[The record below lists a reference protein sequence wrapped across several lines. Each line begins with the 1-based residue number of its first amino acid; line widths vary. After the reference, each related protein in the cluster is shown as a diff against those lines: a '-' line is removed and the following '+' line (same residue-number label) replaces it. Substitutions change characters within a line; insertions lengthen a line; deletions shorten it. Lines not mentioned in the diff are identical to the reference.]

1 MNTETF
7 AAMGCRQLYLDALA
21 RRGFTT
27 PTPVQA
33 QAFAPGMEGRDL
45 LVQSR
50 TGSGKTLAFGLPLMH
65 RLDPEAHHPQALIL
79 APTRELAQQVAEEL
93 KTLRPDLPVAMLV
106 GGMSYTPQ
114 LRSLKYGAQVV
125 VGTPG
130 RVMDH
135 LEKDTLDLS
144 KVGMIVLDECD
155 EMLNMGFID
164 DVKTILEK
172 VPKGPQTYLFS
183 ATLPAPIAALAKRF
197 LKDPFKIQ
205 LAEAGAH
212 ASHADIAHTPCLV
225 ADNLQTKALVNILLM
240 DDPSAALVF
249 TKTKAQTEI
258 VCETLREAG
267 LAAEFLHGDLAQATR
282 NRIMSAFKEGKLHIL
297 VATDV
302 AARGLDISGLPLVV
316 HMSIPTQ
323 LESYIHRSGRTGRA
337 GAKGTS
343 LALVNAKESRILM
356 AWARR
361 GGLELAWRAVPA
373 MGDIRKAKH
382 QRLIAGL
389 GTAEAKKHLAA
400 AQELLQGQE
409 PAEIV
414 AALLAKL
421 EGEGSLGFHIPE
433 PTKYTADSRPPREER
448 GPWKPGPKPGFKP
461 KESPDRPFKPRADR
475 PGERTYERPEDRA
488 HGARK
493 GLSPYKP
500 KDGQGPTDRRTGKPA
515 VKPTG
520 KPFFKKKPGT

>member
-1 MNTETF
+1 VSTETF
-7 AAMGCRQLYLDALA
+7 AAMGCSQTYLDALE
-21 RRGFTT
+21 RRGFTS

-33 QAFAPGMEGRDL
+33 QAFAPGLAGRDL

-65 RLDPEAHHPQALIL
+65 RLTDEAHPQSLIL

-135 LEKDTLDLS
+135 LEKETLDLS
-144 KVGMIVLDECD
+144 KVTMVVLDECD

-172 VPKGPQTYLFS
+172 IPKGPQTYLFS

-197 LKDPFKIQ
+197 LKDPFRIQ

-225 ADNLQTKALVNILLM
+225 ADNLQTKALVNILLL

-282 NRIMSAFKEGKLHIL
+282 NRIMSAFKEGKLHVL

-361 GGLELAWRAVPA
+361 GGLELSWRAVPS
-373 MGDIRKAKH
+373 MDEIRKAKH

-389 GTAEAKKHLAA
+389 GGPEAKKHLAA

-414 AALLAKL
+414 AALLSKL
-421 EGEGSLGFHIPE
+421 EGEGSIGYHIPE
-433 PTKYTADSRPPREER
+433 PTKFTAESRPPRSDKA
-448 GPWKPGPKPGFKP
+448 PWKPGGKPADKP
-461 KESPDRPFKPRADR
+461 AFKPR
-475 PGERTYERPEDRA
+475 PGEKAWERPAEKFEDRA
-488 HGARK
+488 HGPRK
-493 GLSPYKP
+493 GLSPYKQKEGHVP
-500 KDGQGPTDRRTGKPA
+500 ADRRTGKPVA
-515 VKPTG
+515 KPTG
-520 KPFFKKKPGT
+520 KPFFKKKPGA